1 MREPTIQ
8 WDRYRGVLFDLD
20 GVITS
25 SAALHERAWALLF
38 DMFLAERADQLGI
51 VDRSPFTA
59 LDYQRF
65 VDGKPR
71 YDGVRS
77 FLESRGVTLPEGD
90 PGDPP
95 GWDSV
100 SGLGNRKN
108 EHFNQL
114 LAAEGIDPYPGS
126 LRLLDHLD
134 GLGTPQA
141 IVSSSNNARGVL
153 AAAGLAGRFEVI
165 VDGTTATAERLHG
178 KPAPDMFTFAAARL
192 GVEPAD
198 TVVVEDALSGVAAGR
213 AGGFALVVG
222 VDRGAGAEALQ
233 SHGADIVVADLA
245 ELLGDGPAG
254 DGLVEAGPAGD
265 GER

>member
-1 MREPTIQ
+1 MGEPTIR

-25 SAALHERAWALLF
+25 SAALHERAWAQMF
-38 DMFLAERADQLGI
+38 DAFLASRAEELGI

-59 LDYQRF
+59 LDYQRY

-90 PGDPP
+90 PADPP

-100 SGLGNRKN
+100 SELGNRKN
-108 EHFNQL
+108 EDFNRL
-114 LAAEGIDPYPGS
+114 LSAEGIDPYPGS

-134 GLGTPQA
+134 GLGTRQA

-165 VDGTTATAERLHG
+165 VDGITATTEHLDG
-178 KPAPDMFTFAAARL
+178 KPAPDMFTFTAARL
-192 GVEPAD
+192 GVVPAD

-222 VDRGAGAEALQ
+222 VDRGAGADALR
-233 SHGADIVVADLA
+233 SRGADLVVDDLA
-245 ELLGDGPAG
+245 ELVGNGLVGDG
-254 DGLVEAGPAGD
+254 D
-265 GER
+265 R